1 MDKFLLLY
9 NNKKMLYNNM
19 EILQKYNSITKLLNI
34 YYNYVIFIDIFK
46 IIDKIYNIACRGNNE
61 SY

>member
-19 EILQKYNSITKLLNI
+19 EILQKYNSITKMLNI
-34 YYNYVIFIDIFK
+34 YYNSVNFIDIFE
-46 IIDKIYNIACRGNNE
+46 IIDTI
-61 SY
+61 